1 MYTINVTS
9 HPENATQLEV
19 LKSVMKAL
27 KIKFTIEKVKPY
39 NQEFVAKIKRSEDN
53 FKNGKYTTV
62 KVADLSKYIDSL

>member
-1 MYTINVTS
+1 MLIINITS
-9 HPENATQLEV
+9 HTENATQLEV

-39 NQEFVAKIKRSEDN
+39 NQEFVAKIKGSEED